1 MKIKPIITAAFTA
14 LSIPGA
20 APQGNVNN
28 VRFQAGGEGIS
39 LRNGQAI
46 RFSSSQQDSFDT
58 NIKSSDPSP
67 IKETSSH
74 NGVGF
79 KKDSNGISLEEG
91 HAVLFYANQSPRIET
106 ITEPS
111 EKSSDDQHCKISDK
125 SSSDNG
131 VGFQVGDEGVSL
143 RKDQVLSFHNNK
155 RSELS

>member
-1 MKIKPIITAAFTA
+1 
-14 LSIPGA
+14 
-20 APQGNVNN
+20 
-28 VRFQAGGEGIS
+28 FQAGGEGIS

-79 KKDSNGISLEEG
+79 KEDGNGISLEEG

-125 SSSDNG
+125 SPSDNG
-131 VGFQVGDEGVSL
+131 VSFQVGDEGVSL

-155 RSELS
+155 KLELS

>member
-14 LSIPGA
+14 LSIPVA
-20 APQGNVNN
+20 APQRNVNS
-28 VRFQAGGEGIS
+28 VRFQPGGEGIS

-111 EKSSDDQHCKISDK
+111 KKSSDDQHCKISDK
-125 SSSDNG
+125 TPSDNG
-131 VGFQVGDEGVSL
+131 VGFQEGDEGVSL
-143 RKDQVLSFHNNK
+143 KKDQALSFYK
-155 RSELS
+155 KKSPELS